1 MTIKKWFFLTLILCG
16 TASAAP
22 SHNQTFA
29 TWLTKEMAEKH
40 VPGVSIAVIKNYEIE
55 WAKGFG
61 VANKKSREPVTPHI
75 LFQAGSISKSVT
87 AMAALKAVQD
97 NELTLNKNINEALN
111 SWKVPDSRYTDK
123 EKVTLSRLLS
133 HTAGINVPGFTG
145 YAQGQKKATLI
156 EVLSGAEPANSKAI
170 SVVEVPGSRF
180 KYSGGGYTIVQQVLI
195 DVYEKPFV
203 QVMQQLIFNPLRM
216 SNSTFEQPLPAG
228 LRKKIAMPY
237 RPNGAPVAGGPH
249 VYPEQAAAGLWT
261 TPTDL
266 AKFVI
271 SIQKSLKGD
280 TGEVL
285 NQHFAELLAAK
296 PIVKGNQGDMGL
308 GLIVNLNK
316 HGKMDSHGK
325 YFAATGENHGYTSFL
340 IGNTKGGNGLI
351 IMINMSTDRNTGKHK
366 KAQPNWT
373 FISAVVKKI
382 AQTDNWS

>member
-1 MTIKKWFFLTLILCG
+1 MTIKKWLFLTLILCG
-16 TASAAP
+16 TVSAAP
-22 SHNQTFA
+22 SHNQPFA
-29 TWLTKEMAEKH
+29 TWLAKEMAEKH

-61 VANKKSREPVTPHI
+61 VANKKSKESVTPNI

-97 NELTLNKNINEALN
+97 GKLTLNKNINEALN
-111 SWKVPDSRYTDK
+111 SWKIPDNRYTDK

-133 HTAGINVPGFTG
+133 HTAGINVPGFNG

-170 SVVEVPGSRF
+170 CVTEEPGTHF

-203 QVMQQLIFNPLRM
+203 QVMQQLVFNPLRM
-216 SNSTFEQPLPAG
+216 SNSTFEQPLSTG
-228 LRKKIAMPY
+228 LKKKIAMPY
-237 RPNGAPVAGGPH
+237 RPNGTPVAGGPH

-271 SIQKSLKGD
+271 SIQKSLKD
-280 TGEVL
+280 DSGEVL
-285 NQHFAELLAAK
+285 NQHFAELLAVK
-296 PIVKGNQGDMGL
+296 PIVKGSQGDMSL
-308 GLIVNLNK
+308 GFTVNLNK
-316 HGKMDSHGK
+316 YGKTASHGN
-325 YFAATGENHGYTSFL
+325 YFVATGENHGYTSFL
-340 IGNTKGGNGLI
+340 IGSAKGGHGLI
-351 IMINMSTDRNTGKHK
+351 IMTNMSTDRNIKKHK
-366 KAQPNWT
+366 KTQPNWAL
-373 FISAVVKKI
+373 ISAVVKKI
-382 AQTDNWS
+382 AQTDNWG